1 MLPPKSFWVPLLA
14 GLALILIALGSASAG
29 HAQDLEGPD
38 TSESTTRDS
47 TGTVVNIAP
56 LTSITVDSRGGPFTY
71 RLGSDLHITGP
82 DNKPLK
88 ANEVRPGDEATVFY
102 YYRNGAL
109 TVGRIV
115 VLKRATATTT
125 AARDK

>member
-1 MLPPKSFWVPLLA
+1 MPLIKRTWMLLLA
-14 GLALILIALGSASAG
+14 WTVLSIAAWKGAGSAQ
-29 HAQDLEGPD
+29 AQDLEGPD

-47 TGTVVNIAP
+47 TGIVTNIAP

-71 RLGSDLHITGP
+71 RLGLNLHITGP

-88 ANEVRPGDEATVFY
+88 ANEVRPGDEATIYY

-115 VLKRATATTT
+115 VLKRAAAATAT
-125 AARDK
+125 ACDK